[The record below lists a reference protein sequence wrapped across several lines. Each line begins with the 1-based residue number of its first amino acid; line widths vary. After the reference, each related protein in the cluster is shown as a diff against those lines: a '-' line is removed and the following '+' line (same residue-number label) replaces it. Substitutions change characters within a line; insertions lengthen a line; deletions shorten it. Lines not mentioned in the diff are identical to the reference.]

1 MSKKTKFLIG
11 LLVMIVFAE
20 GWIIYKTYNL
30 ENRVIPLN
38 SFIFNNGLKGYADN
52 YVSSEGTW
60 VSDTE
65 LAYPINSSIITC
77 VKSAG
82 FCIEALGQL
91 SSSGNL
97 IVDSTIFDIQTWNER
112 EIVTSPNLGLCTR
125 YIMRLDRIQKQV
137 TSTRTTIKNV
147 DECVAVDKAPMHLYL
162 EDGLKAWQRLQKKK

>member
-52 YVSSEGTW
+52 YVSAEGTW

-65 LAYPINSSIITC
+65 LAYPINSSIIT
-77 VKSAG
+77 
-82 FCIEALGQL
+82 
-91 SSSGNL
+91 
-97 IVDSTIFDIQTWNER
+97 
-112 EIVTSPNLGLCTR
+112 
-125 YIMRLDRIQKQV
+125 
-137 TSTRTTIKNV
+137 
-147 DECVAVDKAPMHLYL
+147 
-162 EDGLKAWQRLQKKK
+162 